1 MIGHEVPV
9 TLLLFGPIGVWE
21 LVIIAG
27 IVLLLFGTRIPSVMR
42 NLGKGVSSFKKG
54 LAEGREE
61 DDDSKPG
68 KLP

>member
-9 TLLLFGPIGVWE
+9 TRLLFGPIGIWE

-54 LAEGREE
+54 LEEGREE
-61 DDDSKPG
+61 DDATKRG

>member
-1 MIGHEVPV
+1 MIGHEVPL

-54 LAEGREE
+54 LEEGREE
-61 DDDSKPG
+61 DDATKRG